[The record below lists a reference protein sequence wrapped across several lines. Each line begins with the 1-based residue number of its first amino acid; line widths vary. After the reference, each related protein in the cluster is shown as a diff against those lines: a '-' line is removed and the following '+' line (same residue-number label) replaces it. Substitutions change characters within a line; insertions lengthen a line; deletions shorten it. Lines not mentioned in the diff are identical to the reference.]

1 MKQLL
6 LIPLLFYTVISCVR
20 AQENASLVF
29 RNTATNQEF
38 TLRRGDFVKIKMDEA
53 NQGMR
58 INGTFRTCE
67 NGMIYLKGG
76 RPGIPL
82 DHIQQIRYRPLAV
95 RWLFWVALFLSAIL
109 VEIGFLSVFVVAAEW
124 PQIMAGAGLILFCTS
139 LLIGASSLRRIDQV
153 QTNWKMEIRFPPPPL
168 QQMAPI
174 P

>member
-6 LIPLLFYTVISCVR
+6 LFPLLFFTMLSWAS

-29 RNTATNQEF
+29 RNTATNEEY

-53 NQGMR
+53 NQVAQFS
-58 INGTFRTCE
+58 GTFRSVKD
-67 NGMIYLKGG
+67 GLIFLKGK
-76 RPGIPL
+76 PGIPL
-82 DHIQQIRYRPLAV
+82 DHIQQIKYRPLAM
-95 RWLFWVALFLSAIL
+95 RWLFWAALIIGAVF

-124 PQIMAGAGLILFCTS
+124 PRIMVGAGLILFCS
-139 LLIGASSLRRIDQV
+139 ALLIGPFSLRRINQV
-153 QTNWKMEIRFPPPPL
+153 QTAYEIRVLPAPM